1 MKQIKALVLACLT
14 MAAGLANAQ
23 TKVIAHRGYWDCEGS
38 AQNSISALKNSG
50 KIGVY
55 GSEFDVHITTDGKV
69 VVFHDDSIQG
79 MRIDAV
85 KYAKLKDIKLKNGE
99 KIPLLSEYLA
109 VGKTFPKMQMILE
122 IKAHDTASK
131 EDRCVAQVLKE
142 VKAAGMEKQVEYISF
157 SLHACEQLRKDDP
170 KAIVYYLNGDLTPQ
184 QVKAKG
190 FNGID
195 YDGYVLLKH
204 PEWIGQSHDLGMKV
218 NVWTIDKPDDI
229 KMAVMGKVDFI
240 TTDNPVVAGKI
251 IDGTYEE

>member
-1 MKQIKALVLACLT
+1 MKQLKLFVMACLL
-14 MAAGLANAQ
+14 MAGSFAAAQ
-23 TKVIAHRGYWDCEGS
+23 TKVIAHRGYWKTEGS
-38 AQNSISALKNSG
+38 AQNSISALRNSA

-55 GSEFDVHITTDGKV
+55 GSEFDVHITTDGQV
-69 VVFHDDSIQG
+69 VVFHDDSVNH

-99 KIPLLSEYLA
+99 KIPLLKEYLA

-122 IKAHDTASK
+122 IKSHDTKAK
-131 EDRCVAQVLKE
+131 EDRCIAEVLKE

-157 SLHACEQLRKDDP
+157 SLHVCEQLRKVAP
-170 KAIVYYLNGDLTPQ
+170 KAVIYYLNGDLTPQ
-184 QVKAKG
+184 QVKDKG

-204 PEWIGQSHDLGMKV
+204 PEWITQSHDLGMKV
-218 NVWTIDKPDDI
+218 NVWTIDKPDDL

-240 TTDNPVVAGKI
+240 TTNNPVVAEKI
-251 IDGTYEE
+251 INGTYEE